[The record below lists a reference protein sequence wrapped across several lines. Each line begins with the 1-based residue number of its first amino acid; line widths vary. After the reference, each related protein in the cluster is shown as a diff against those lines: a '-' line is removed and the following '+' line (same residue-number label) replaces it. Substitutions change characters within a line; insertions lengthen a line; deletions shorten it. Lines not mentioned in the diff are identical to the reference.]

1 MAARQKV
8 ILNAALQ
15 ERLVNA
21 VRLAVVFQA
30 IDVKVIKASSFLI
43 RFITVYVT
51 RFVLEKPLESA
62 L

>member
-1 MAARQKV
+1 M